1 MTNTRN
7 LALTLLVILGIGD
20 ILFLIPATGTMM
32 PDEPRPPAAIVVLS
46 VVLGVATL
54 VAAYGIVKGASW
66 AIPTAYATRVLDILS
81 TVPAFFMGLSTVPL
95 VTAALFI
102 VLSAIT
108 IALLMRLPKAKLA
121 GT

>member
-1 MTNTRN
+1 MKNTKN

-46 VVLGVATL
+46 VVLGVASL

-66 AIPTAYATRVLDILS
+66 ALPTAYATRALDILS
-81 TVPAFFMGLSTVPL
+81 TIPAFFMGLSTGPL
-95 VTAALFI
+95 VIAALFI
-102 VLSAIT
+102 IFSAVD
-108 IALLMRLPKAKLA
+108 IALFMRLPKVNLA

>member
-1 MTNTRN
+1 VKNTRS
-7 LALTLLVILGIGD
+7 LVVGLLVILGIGD

-46 VVLGVATL
+46 VVLGVASL
-54 VAAYGIVKGASW
+54 AAAYGIVKGAGW
-66 AIPTAYATRVLDILS
+66 AIPTAYTTRVLDILS
-81 TVPAFFMGLSTVPL
+81 TIPAFFMGLSTVPL
-95 VTAALFI
+95 VVAGLFI

-108 IALLMRLPKAKLA
+108 IALLMRLPKARLA